1 MVGGSVW
8 GILERK
14 MTHLYVYLWAM
25 YIQFKKDATIAKLLD
40 SWLDESQMMMTNWE
54 CDDDNNIVG
63 GNGDCQKSDYTTLAR
78 IPFTT
83 LARIIHYLRVVL
95 LVLSKKENKGQKRK
109 HFTTSLSFASFSSC
123 HENVTPKLPFYSEP
137 DCFHCAVE
145 ESLFQKKK
153 ESRESRHTVL
163 PPSTFYVYTISKW
176 RQRLRWKAYIIV
188 IIRHHRRHSS
198 GLDCTSGSYW

>member
-95 LVLSKKENKGQKRK
+95 LVLSKKGRKGQKNK
-109 HFTTSLSFASFSSC
+109 HFTTTFWGLRRSRSSC
-123 HENVTPKLPFYSEP
+123 HENV
-137 DCFHCAVE
+137 DCFHCAAE
-145 ESLFQKKK
+145 EILFQKKK
-153 ESRESRHTVL
+153 QSRESRHTVL
-163 PPSTFYVYTISKW
+163 PPSAVYVYIISKW
-176 RQRLRWKAYIIV
+176 RHRLRSKAYIIII
-188 IIRHHRRHSS
+188 IIRHHRNHSS
-198 GLDCTSGSYW
+198 GLDCTSGSYWYWHW